1 MQTSAEF
8 DSYVARLERVAR
20 ANPGRYRTRV
30 LLFGALGYV
39 YVFAVLVL
47 LVALGLGVGALVA
60 AHGGWVLLI
69 KLAIPIGLLVWTI
82 VRAMWVRIDPP
93 QGKELARNDAPAL
106 FAEVD
111 AIRRGVQAP
120 RAHHVL
126 LTDDFNASV
135 SQVPRLGMFGW
146 HRNYL
151 VLGVPLMHAL
161 PADEFRAVLAH
172 EFGHLSRAHG
182 RSGAWSY
189 RIRATW
195 ARILEQLRQNEH
207 GATFVFER
215 FFAWYAPRFAAY
227 SFVLARSQEFEA
239 DARAA
244 ALVGPG
250 VMASALA
257 RIAVRSRHLADSFWP
272 TLWKRAAAEP
282 EPPADAFTTMG
293 RSLRAPMPEAEAD
306 LLLSQALSAPTRS
319 GDTHPELGERIAALG
334 VAPGPALIAPD
345 EGVPSAAEAYL
356 GRPAEDAL
364 RRMDREWLEQIRA
377 GWTAQHQEARQAA
390 ERLAEL
396 EARTE
401 SLTPEEAK
409 ERAFAVAS
417 LHGAEAAVPLFRD
430 LAEAEPADAQIRYM
444 LGQLL
449 LECDD
454 EEGLRHLESAMA
466 AEVGLVHGGC
476 AASHAFLHRAGR
488 VEEAEAYWRRLQEH
502 ADLMSAAQEERNAGA
517 VSARDVFLPHGL
529 DDEAVRAI
537 EEALRRHRDIA
548 SAFLVRK
555 EVKIL
560 PEHPL
565 YVLAVVPDW
574 TWKRGEHGNHSAN
587 LVQRLVQEIP
597 FPGDAVVLTL
607 EGNFKNLR
615 KPIAAVAGSDVYVR
629 GRRVAPQPI
638 PEDER

>member
-20 ANPGRYRTRV
+20 ANPSRYRTRV

-39 YVFAVLVL
+39 YVFAVLAA
-47 LVALGLGVGALVA
+47 LVALALGVALVA
-60 AHGGWVLLI
+60 ANGGWVLLF
-69 KLAIPIGLLVWTI
+69 KLAIPIALLVWTV

-93 QGKELARNDAPAL
+93 EGKELARKDAPGL
-106 FAEVD
+106 FVEVD
-111 AIRRGVQAP
+111 AIRKGVQAP

-126 LTDDFNASV
+126 LTDDFNAAV

-189 RIRATW
+189 RVRATW
-195 ARILEQLRQNEH
+195 ARILEQLRQDQH

-257 RIAVRSRHLADSFWP
+257 RIAVRSRHLSESFWP
-272 TLWKRAAAEP
+272 TVWKRAAAEP

-293 RSLRAPMPEAEAD
+293 RSLREPVPPDEAE
-306 LLLSQALSAPTRS
+306 LLLAQALNAPTRS

-334 VAPGPALIAPD
+334 VAPDPALIAPA

-364 RRMDREWLEQIRA
+364 RRMDRAWLEEARA
-377 GWTAQHQEARQAA
+377 GWTARHQEARQAA

-396 EARTE
+396 EERTE
-401 SLTPEEAK
+401 SLTPDEAK
-409 ERAFAVAS
+409 ERAFAVAN
-417 LHGAEAAVPLFRD
+417 LHGPRAAVPLFRD
-430 LAEAEPADAQIRYM
+430 LAEADPADAQIRYI

-454 EEGLRHLESAMA
+454 EEGLGHLETAMA
-466 AEVGLVHGGC
+466 ADAGLVHGGC

-488 VEEAEAYWRRLQEH
+488 VDEAEAYWRRLQEH
-502 ADLMSAAQEERNAGA
+502 ADLMSAAQGERSAGA

-529 DDEAVRAI
+529 DGEAVGAI
-537 EEALRRHRDIA
+537 EEALRRHRDVA

-574 TWKRGEHGNHSAN
+574 TWKRAEHGNHSAT
-587 LVQRLVQEIP
+587 LVQRLVQELPI
-597 FPGDAVVLTL
+597 PGDAVVLTL
-607 EGNFKNLR
+607 EGNYKKLR
-615 KPIAAVAGSDVYVR
+615 KPVAAVPGSDVYVR
-629 GRRVAPQPI
+629 GRRAAPGPLTQ
-638 PEDER
+638 DRR

>member
-20 ANPGRYRTRV
+20 ANPSRYRTRV

-39 YVFAVLVL
+39 YVFAVLAA
-47 LVALGLGVGALVA
+47 LVALTLGVGALVA
-60 AHGGWVLLI
+60 AHGGWVLLF
-69 KLAIPIGLLVWTI
+69 KLAIPIALLVWTI
-82 VRAMWVRIDPP
+82 VRAMWVGIAPP
-93 QGKELARNDAPAL
+93 PGKELAQKDAPRL
-106 FAEVD
+106 FAEVE
-111 AIRRGVQAP
+111 AIRKGVQAP

-126 LTDDFNASV
+126 LTDDFNAAV

-195 ARILEQLRQNEH
+195 GRILEQLRREGH

-227 SFVLARSQEFEA
+227 SFVLARTQEFEA

-257 RIAVRSRHLADSFWP
+257 RIAVRSRQMAESFWP

-282 EPPADAFTTMG
+282 EPPTDAFTTLG
-293 RSLRAPMPEAEAD
+293 RSLREPVPAGEAE
-306 LLLSQALSAPTRS
+306 LLLAQALSAPTRS

-334 VAPGPALIAPD
+334 VAPSPALIAPAD
-345 EGVPSAAEAYL
+345 GVPSAAEAYL
-356 GRPAEDAL
+356 GHTAEDAW
-364 RRMDREWLEQIRA
+364 RRMDRAWLEEVRA
-377 GWTAQHQEARQAA
+377 GWTAQHQNAQQAA
-390 ERLAEL
+390 SRLAEL
-396 EARTE
+396 EERRE
-401 SLTPEEAK
+401 SLTSDEAK
-409 ERAFAVAS
+409 ERAFAVVN
-417 LHGAEAAVPLFRD
+417 LHGAEAALPLFRE
-430 LAEAEPADAQIRYM
+430 LAEAEPGDAQIRFM

-449 LECDD
+449 LDCDD
-454 EEGLRHLESAMA
+454 EEGLRQLETAMA
-466 AEVGLVHGGC
+466 ADVGLVHAGC
-476 AASHAFLHRAGR
+476 VASHAFLHRAGR
-488 VEEAEAYWRRLQEH
+488 VEEAEAYWRRMQEN
-502 ADLMSAAQEERNAGA
+502 ADRMSAAQQERSAGA
-517 VSARDVFLPHGL
+517 LSPRNVFLPHGL
-529 DDEAVRAI
+529 GDEAVRAI

-574 TWKRGEHGNHSAN
+574 TWKRAEHGNHSAK
-587 LVQRLVQEIP
+587 LVQRLLQEVP
-597 FPGDAVVLTL
+597 LPGDAVVLTL
-607 EGNFKNLR
+607 EVNLKNLR
-615 KPIAAVAGSDVYVR
+615 KPIAAVPGSDVYVR
-629 GRRVAPQPI
+629 GRRPAPRPLV
-638 PEDER
+638 EDPR

>member
-8 DSYVARLERVAR
+8 DGYVARLERVAR

-39 YVFAVLVL
+39 YVFAVLTL
-47 LVALGLGVGALVA
+47 LAALALGVGALVA

-69 KLAIPIGLLVWTI
+69 KLAIPIALLVWTI

-93 QGKELARNDAPAL
+93 EGRELAPNDAPRL

-111 AIRRGVQAP
+111 AIRKGVQAP

-182 RSGAWSY
+182 RTGAWSY

-195 ARILEQLRQNEH
+195 GRILEQLRRDGH
-207 GATFVFER
+207 RATFIFER

-257 RIAVRSRHLADSFWP
+257 RIAVRSRHLGESFWP
-272 TLWKRAAAEP
+272 ALWNRAAAEP
-282 EPPADAFTTMG
+282 EPPADAFTTLG
-293 RSLRAPMPEAEAD
+293 RSLREPVPEAEAD
-306 LLLSQALSAPTRS
+306 LLLAQALSAPTRS
-319 GDTHPELGERIAALG
+319 GDTHPELGERVAALG
-334 VAPGPALIAPD
+334 VAPGPALIAPA
-345 EGVPSAAEAYL
+345 EGVPNAAEAYL
-356 GRPAEDAL
+356 GGPAEDAL
-364 RRMDREWLEQIRA
+364 RRMDRAWLEEVRA
-377 GWTAQHQEARQAA
+377 GWTARHHEMRQAA

-396 EARTE
+396 EERAE
-401 SLTPEEAK
+401 SLTPDEAK
-409 ERAFAVAS
+409 ERAFAVAN
-417 LHGAEAAVPLFRD
+417 LRGAEAAVPLFRD

-449 LECDD
+449 LGCDD
-454 EEGLRHLESAMA
+454 EEGLRHLETAMA
-466 AEVGLVHGGC
+466 ADPGLVHGGC

-502 ADLMSAAQEERNAGA
+502 GDLMSAAQEERSAGGLT
-517 VSARDVFLPHGL
+517 ARDVFLPHGL
-529 DDEAVRAI
+529 DEEAVGAI
-537 EEALRRHRDIA
+537 EEALRRHRDVA

-565 YVLAVVPDW
+565 YVFAVVPDW
-574 TWKRGEHGNHSAN
+574 TWKRAEHGNHSAN

-615 KPIAAVAGSDVYVR
+615 KPIAAVPGSDVYVR
-629 GRRVAPQPI
+629 GRRAAPPSLA
-638 PEDER
+638 